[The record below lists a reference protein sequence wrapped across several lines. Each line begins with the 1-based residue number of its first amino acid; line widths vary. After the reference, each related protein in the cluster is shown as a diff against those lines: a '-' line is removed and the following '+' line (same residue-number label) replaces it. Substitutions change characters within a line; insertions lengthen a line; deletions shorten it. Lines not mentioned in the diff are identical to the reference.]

1 MYNVINYVSSA
12 VSLWSR
18 LQFRSVVPCFS
29 VSAAKMICCDSL
41 WVIKFLLNL
50 SISLTVRKVKYITY
64 TLHFSLAE
72 LTFVV
77 LFLSDEVRCLFQQWS
92 VSIDVIFIILTTFSL
107 SWYSLCSNIHAG
119 VTFCWLLSSFWFL
132 VAIQHKLSC
141 QFARFHSFIIFWL
154 SQLITTID
162 LLQMSLLLKH
172 CC

>member
-12 VSLWSR
+12 VLLWSR

-92 VSIDVIFIILTTFSL
+92 VSIDVIL
-107 SWYSLCSNIHAG
+107 SWQHFHYFGIPYALIFMLVSLFVDSLAHFDFWLQSNTNFHVNLLDFTA
-119 VTFCWLLSSFWFL
+119 LSS
-132 VAIQHKLSC
+132 SDC
-141 QFARFHSFIIFWL
+141 RN
-154 SQLITTID
+154 
-162 LLQMSLLLKH
+162 
-172 CC
+172 